1 MKKRFLVTSI
11 LMLLLTVFAL
21 STSTYAWFSM
31 NTNVTATGFQVIAKT
46 DDTYLIISNTT
57 SENPT
62 AASIQAENNNKGFT
76 TIDMTMA
83 ANVSVV
89 KPSTPIINSADQ
101 TAVTTGGKNVDGGAL
116 VATQLV
122 NSNTS
127 AAVATNW
134 YTAKAIDGT
143 VSTMKDGTARQL
155 TTFNEYVIVKTFYLT
170 VAKGANDAWNLRVKP
185 TFTQNEETVGQTTYG
200 NDIDACKAIIVT
212 DQGGFAIL
220 KNAPEQGDTDTNGYY
235 DIKGTTNL
243 ITDTT
248 VVKVDLYIY
257 YDGKDDAVFTSN
269 AANLLGAKFDLSFE
283 VDAKPAQ

>member
-46 DDTYLIISNTT
+46 DDTYLLISNEHTT
-57 SENPT
+57 AT
-62 AASIQAENNNKGFT
+62 DIQAENNNKGFT

-83 ANVSVV
+83 ANVSKV
-89 KPSTPIINSADQ
+89 KPSTPVLDTNDQ
-101 TAVTTGGKNVDGGAL
+101 DAVTAGGKNVDGGAL

-122 NSNTS
+122 NTNTT

-134 YTAKAIDGT
+134 YTAKAVDGT
-143 VSTMKDGTARQL
+143 VSTMKAGTARQL

-185 TFTQNEETVGQTTYG
+185 TFAQNDGG
-200 NDIDACKAIIVT
+200 NDVDACKAIIVT
-212 DQGGFAIL
+212 DKGGFAIL

-243 ITDTT
+243 ITDST

-257 YDGKDDAVFTSN
+257 YDGKDDAVYTSN
-269 AANLLGAKFDLSFE
+269 AANLLGATFDLSFE